1 MENLIDFFDLEVNQR
16 GRNRMGD
23 NEVSFWYNITK
34 PSNGNYCLTFN
45 SSLNIT
51 KKYVKFGN
59 LGGKLAVMFTDEPK
73 GAIKYRTCGKVNR
86 NIVVD
91 SKKLVEMVFKTFDKP
106 KDRMV
111 LTFNELTKDVY
122 LINFNL

>member
-1 MENLIDFFDLEVNQR
+1 MENLIDFFDLQVTQR

-23 NEVSFWYNITK
+23 NEVSFWYNVTK
-34 PSNGNYCLTFN
+34 PSNANYCVTFN
-45 SSLNIT
+45 SSLDIT

-59 LGGKLAVMFTDEPK
+59 LGGKLAVMFTDDPK
-73 GAIKYRTCGKVNR
+73 NAIKYRTCGKVNK

-106 KDRMV
+106 KDRIV
-111 LTFNELTKDVY
+111 LTFNELTKDVF